1 MGSLP
6 ETLELCTPCNT
17 QSHVTY
23 NTVITRTVSSSTWET
38 TSTIMDTW
46 ILLLL
51 SLATLVNI
59 SSAFCP
65 HQCVCDD
72 HSLEASCIKSS
83 LEVMPMTLNPGL
95 LKLIL
100 KYNHFHSV
108 DASFNFYP
116 ELELVDLSSNQLVSI
131 PDRSFSSQRR
141 LKELRMQL
149 NKISELTEKTWS
161 GLSRLEVLDLGHNLI
176 DKLSS
181 KVFKPLKHLKTL
193 NLNQNRISE
202 IDSEAFAGLSELI
215 VLDLSDNSLEI
226 VPTQALDNLVNL
238 AELNLGQNNIKIVP
252 DSSFSPLIKLS
263 SLQLSGNK
271 IERVHEKAFSGL
283 QDLTSLNIRDN
294 QLFRIPSHAFSQFTK
309 LQSLDIG
316 QNKFSNIEEES
327 FISLTKLKSLTV
339 SGSSQLVEI
348 SALAFSGLSD
358 LEQLT
363 ISNNKKLRI
372 IDQEA
377 FGSDA
382 GVNLKLLDLS
392 NNKLS
397 SLSSSMLSWS
407 SLSSLDLSGNVWEC
421 NCNLAFL
428 NNVIINAVNV
438 SDSVSS
444 VRVVR
449 CFSPSSVRNQDIPS
463 LSLQCDVV
471 HSPKTDKST
480 VTTGVMNNTEII
492 AIVSA
497 SAVVISVIL
506 IVIIIKSRKRLMSCI
521 SSKSSVG
528 KTPVAQ
534 GRILQYSPYQQEP
547 RYVSYQVVQTLHR
560 HPPGPTSVI
569 VNPHS
574 EPPQVDNLLRQE
586 NYFLTLRDHEK
597 LHYLSDLESN
607 NYAQA
612 QHLTLLPAHHH
623 VPSRVPHL
631 YATSTRVG
639 APRQYPDE
647 SIYQRVDTD
656 DPVSDI

>member
-161 GLSRLEVLDLGHNLI
+161 GLSRLEVLGLGHNLI

-181 KVFKPLKHLKTL
+181 KVFKPLKHLKEL
-193 NLNQNRISE
+193 RMQLNRISE

-294 QLFRIPSHAFSQFTK
+294 QLFRIPSHSFSQFTK

-348 SALAFSGLSD
+348 SSLAFSGLSD

-363 ISNNKKLRI
+363 ISNNKQLRF

-407 SLSSLDLSGNVWEC
+407 SLSSLVLSGSVWEC
-421 NCNLAFL
+421 DCNLAFL
-428 NNVIINAVNV
+428 NNVIINISISIIIIVAIFFIIYTRKMII
-438 SDSVSS
+438 DWFKRLFTDDQGSVSS
-444 VRVVR
+444 
-449 CFSPSSVRNQDIPS
+449 
-463 LSLQCDVV
+463 
-471 HSPKTDKST
+471 
-480 VTTGVMNNTEII
+480 
-492 AIVSA
+492 
-497 SAVVISVIL
+497 
-506 IVIIIKSRKRLMSCI
+506 
-521 SSKSSVG
+521 
-528 KTPVAQ
+528 
-534 GRILQYSPYQQEP
+534 GRILQYETYQDPIYIEKNVTMARPFLPQHQSVHHQSLVRNEHYFATLAKQEQGFLP
-547 RYVSYQVVQTLHR
+547 SHQTLQGFQRKHQTMKNS
-560 HPPGPTSVI
+560 PVKTCEDWIYWKDP
-569 VNPHS
+569 NPEPLIHVLENPIS
-574 EPPQVDNLLRQE
+574 E
-586 NYFLTLRDHEK
+586 
-597 LHYLSDLESN
+597 
-607 NYAQA
+607 
-612 QHLTLLPAHHH
+612 
-623 VPSRVPHL
+623 
-631 YATSTRVG
+631 
-639 APRQYPDE
+639 
-647 SIYQRVDTD
+647 I
-656 DPVSDI
+656 